1 MSGTDPHVCI
11 HSSAEKWAFF
21 IDTSEIHKIPL
32 DDIRYNE
39 YIDLVSGKLQAE
51 LKQTRPFA
59 RIEEEAVLNVMRT
72 AEVIE
77 RVLSDFLKGFDLS
90 PVQYNVLRILRGAE
104 PAGASCS
111 QIGERL
117 LTRDPDITR
126 LLDRME
132 SRGWIMRER
141 SREDRRAVI
150 TRISETGMQLVNR
163 IDQPIEAMNQSRM
176 GGLDRSDLAA
186 LVTTLERVRE
196 AFESEET
203 ISQERKTI

>member
-1 MSGTDPHVCI
+1 MP
-11 HSSAEKWAFF
+11 
-21 IDTSEIHKIPL
+21 
-32 DDIRYNE
+32 
-39 YIDLVSGKLQAE
+39 GKLQAE

-77 RVLSDFLKGFDLS
+77 RVLSDFLKGYDLS

-104 PAGASCS
+104 PVGATCS

-132 SRGWIMRER
+132 SRGWIVRER

-163 IDQPIEAMNQSRM
+163 IDQPIEAMN
-176 GGLDRSDLAA
+176 RSKTARLGHGDLAA
-186 LVTTLERVRE
+186 LIGTLEKMRE

-203 ISQERKTI
+203 

>member
-1 MSGTDPHVCI
+1 
-11 HSSAEKWAFF
+11 
-21 IDTSEIHKIPL
+21 
-32 DDIRYNE
+32 
-39 YIDLVSGKLQAE
+39 
-51 LKQTRPFA
+51 
-59 RIEEEAVLNVMRT
+59 
-72 AEVIE
+72 
-77 RVLSDFLKGFDLS
+77 
-90 PVQYNVLRILRGAE
+90 
-104 PAGASCS
+104 
-111 QIGERL
+111 L

-132 SRGWIMRER
+132 SRGWIVRER